1 MAGLSTWTIEQ
12 RRAIVAEYEVAPY
25 GSKQLVLRRHRVT
38 GSQIRTWA
46 SSRDAG
52 LLESGG
58 SMRKGNMTP
67 REESAELA
75 RLRERIARLE
85 DDLDRARGD
94 IADRQRALDSLGKAT
109 ALLQELVSGKNAAEK

>member
-1 MAGLSTWTIEQ
+1 MAGISTWTIEQ

-38 GSQIRTWA
+38 DSQIRTWT

-52 LLESGG
+52 LLEVGRSLRKG
-58 SMRKGNMTP
+58 SMTP
-67 REESAELA
+67 KKESAELA

-85 DDLDRARGD
+85 DDLGRARDD

-109 ALLQELVSGKNAAEK
+109 ALLQELVSGKNTAEK